1 MCHRDRSR
9 QQTAEQ
15 TANTNEETDQRIEQG
30 ESPSRGIVEGPVRAL
45 KRAYA
50 LIA

>member
-9 QQTAEQ
+9 QQST
-15 TANTNEETDQRIEQG
+15 EETATTPEATDQGVEHE
-30 ESPSRGIVEGPVRAL
+30 ESPSRRIVDGPVRAL

-50 LIA
+50 LVA